1 MKAYIFNK
9 LLFNAYYTAVAVLAL
24 TFAFSVVQAEPMR
37 LTIKARPGLQYDLF
51 RFEAK
56 PNAFVEIN
64 LVNEDDMAHNLVITK
79 PGQRLNVANAAL
91 SLGVEGDAKNW
102 VPDLDSV
109 L

>member
-1 MKAYIFNK
+1 MII
-9 LLFNAYYTAVAVLAL
+9 
-24 TFAFSVVQAEPMR
+24 VQAEPKR
-37 LTIKARPGLQYDLF
+37 LTIKARPGLQYELF

-91 SLGVEGDAKNW
+91 SLGVEGDSKNW

-109 L
+109 LFYTPVLKPDSSYLLKFKA